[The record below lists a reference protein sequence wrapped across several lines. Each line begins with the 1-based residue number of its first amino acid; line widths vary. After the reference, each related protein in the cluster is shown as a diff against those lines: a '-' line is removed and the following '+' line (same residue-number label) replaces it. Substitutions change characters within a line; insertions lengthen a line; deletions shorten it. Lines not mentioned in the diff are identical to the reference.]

1 MIGEFL
7 GECEGDLFLLYTT
20 GESVLG
26 DNRGLGEVTRRRE
39 IGERVVGEL
48 EKEKE
53 LGRVLDV
60 EFGLELIL
68 GLELDRLSRGEECS
82 SPLMGKSLSP
92 DTVKEKDRQYVNSHS
107 LHSW

>member
-26 DNRGLGEVTRRRE
+26 DNRGLGEGTRRRE
-39 IGERVVGEL
+39 MGERVVGEW
-48 EKEKE
+48 EKE

-60 EFGLELIL
+60 EFDLELIL
-68 GLELDRLSRGEECS
+68 GLELDRLSWCDKCS
-82 SPLMGKSLSP
+82 SPLMGKS
-92 DTVKEKDRQYVNSHS
+92 
-107 LHSW
+107 